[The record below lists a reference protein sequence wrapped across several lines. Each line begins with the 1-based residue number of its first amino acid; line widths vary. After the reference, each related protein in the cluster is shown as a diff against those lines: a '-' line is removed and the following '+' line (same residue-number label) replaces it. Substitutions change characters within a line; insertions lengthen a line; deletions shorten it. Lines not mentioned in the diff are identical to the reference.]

1 VLVSLGL
8 ALRGVRLHH
17 LLKFIL
23 VAPVAVTVSFL
34 IGYGLKKLPVVR
46 RVV

>member
-1 VLVSLGL
+1 MP
-8 ALRGVRLHH
+8 H

-34 IGYGLKKLPVVR
+34 VGYGVKKLPVAR
-46 RVV
+46 TIL